1 MLTDSEVMQDTGL
14 AKIKT
19 LLIAARPRLTAKSR
33 EVSSAFTQPPQGP
46 NGTVS
51 DKSPAILQL
60 AEQLKALRVEV
71 AATKVEGASAI
82 NARDLTVRAL
92 LESEQGLSKL
102 AESYSTSD
110 RAASMKILW
119 ESVQLQKAAKTTST
133 QAGKALGIAWPLR

>member
-1 MLTDSEVMQDTGL
+1 MRTDSEVMQDTGL

-19 LLIAARPRLTAKSR
+19 LLIAARPRLTAQSR
-33 EVSSAFTQPPQGP
+33 EISSAFTQPLKEPGD
-46 NGTVS
+46 TVT
-51 DKSPAILQL
+51 DKSPVILKL
-60 AEQLKALRVEV
+60 VEQLKALRAEV
-71 AATKVEGASAI
+71 TATKVEGAAAI
-82 NARDLTVRAL
+82 SARDLTVRAL

-119 ESVQLQKAAKTTST
+119 ESVQLQKAAKITST